1 MDLEICRKSVV
12 KRMDF
17 ILCDFHLW
25 LTRGMVGQERL
36 ESLERRGG
44 GAHQQQPGADSDT
57 SDLSPMADT
66 WRSR

>member
-1 MDLEICRKSVV
+1 
-12 KRMDF
+12 MDF

-25 LTRGMVGQERL
+25 LTGGMVGQERL